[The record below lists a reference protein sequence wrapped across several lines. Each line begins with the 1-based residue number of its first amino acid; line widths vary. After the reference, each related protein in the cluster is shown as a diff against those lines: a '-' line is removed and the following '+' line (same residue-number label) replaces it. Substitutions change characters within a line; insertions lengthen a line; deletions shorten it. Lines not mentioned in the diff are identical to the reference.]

1 MAQNEMDD
9 NRWVDERLDSL
20 NPGEWRP
27 DSSAAFA
34 RLRRRDGAVQPSRR
48 GWWMWL
54 TVSATA
60 AVVVIAFLLLSAPPA
75 CANPLGCK
83 QEPSNAAPAPAPAPA
98 PPVVIEQAP
107 APAPPPAAAPAAA
120 VAAAP
125 VAKAQPHKRNY
136 KESGARNAPI
146 TCELFTDFQ
155 CPHCALFY
163 LETLPQLITNYVDT
177 GKVKLIHRDFPL
189 PMHPYARTAALYAN
203 AAGELGY
210 YDVVSRQLFKT
221 QGIWSGDGDVDLQVR
236 PVLPADVMEKVRTLV
251 KTDPAVAASIS
262 TDMDRVHELGI
273 NQTPTLV
280 VTAKGDR
287 QVLPGNSSFALLKSY
302 LDDLLKK

>member
-1 MAQNEMDD
+1 MDD
-9 NRWVDERLDSL
+9 NRWMEERLESL

-27 DSSAAFA
+27 DSAAAFA
-34 RLRRRDGAVQPSRR
+34 RLSKRDGAAQPTRR

-60 AVVVIAFLLLSAPPA
+60 AMAVIAFLLLSAPPA

-83 QEPSNAAPAPAPAPA
+83 QEPSNAAPALAPT
-98 PPVVIEQAP
+98 PPVVTPTP
-107 APAPPPAAAPAAA
+107 APEPPPAVAPAAA
-120 VAAAP
+120 VAPTP
-125 VAKAQPHKRNY
+125 VAKAQPRKRNY
-136 KESGARNAPI
+136 KESGSRNAPI

-163 LETLPQLITNYVDT
+163 IETLPQLVTVYVDT

-210 YDVVSRQLFKT
+210 YDVVAKQLFKT
-221 QGIWSGDGDVDLQVR
+221 QGVWSGDGDVDLQVR
-236 PVLPADVMEKVRTLV
+236 PVLPADVMEKVRNLA
-251 KTDPAVAASIS
+251 KTDPAAAESIT
-262 TDMDRVHELGI
+262 TDMDRVHELAL

-280 VTAKGDR
+280 ITAKGNH
-287 QVLPGNSSFALLKSY
+287 QVLPGNNSFALLKSY
-302 LDDLLKK
+302 LDELLKK